1 MKKTY
6 QKPTFVNRGDLGK
19 VTASVKAI
27 ASNFVDNTDAS

>member
-19 VTASVKAI
+19 VTALTPI
-27 ASNFVDNTDAS
+27 ASDFEDNSDAS